1 MNEADKHDAGAC
13 KAGCGGCV
21 IEPVSIPGE
30 LGGWRF
36 AAAAAG
42 IFLLPLALAVAG
54 AALGGRG
61 GAGQLLGAIVGLAA
75 GVAGAAIVGKI
86 LRTRHNDNTPSAEED
101 K

>member
-13 KAGCGGCV
+13 KAGCGGCAV
-21 IEPVSIPGE
+21 EPAYVPGG
-30 LGGWRF
+30 LRGWRLVGS
-36 AAAAAG
+36 AAG
-42 IFLLPLALAVAG
+42 IFLLPLALAVGG

-86 LRTRHNDNTPSAEED
+86 LRAHDNDSTPSAEED